1 MNQTQLN
8 EMPVTQEEEEAMQ
21 ALAKLGGGV
30 DLKEMFRDMGS
41 VYAGGGKTSVMDEVR
56 ALGQTIADNTRLEA
70 QAGTLDATE
79 PQPSGEN
86 PHNLADII
94 NNICTQL
101 QLLATVISNQ
111 PNTTPPEGN
120 QSKAGENSL
129 QDCVATTLQQADWF
143 RTMVRHELV
152 GLDIEDIAKNAV
164 ESLVEDEVE
173 SYFSHSFDASDHFDF
188 NDAVNDAVSDQIE
201 DAVSDKIDEAVD
213 EYMSN
218 ATITICK

>member
-1 MNQTQLN
+1 MTTFTLQELNLPTTAEQAVEQITKEEFMEYGMNNPLSANARNEELLNSLSQTLSHA
-8 EMPVTQEEEEAMQ
+8 P
-21 ALAKLGGGV
+21 
-30 DLKEMFRDMGS
+30 
-41 VYAGGGKTSVMDEVR
+41 
-56 ALGQTIADNTRLEA
+56 
-70 QAGTLDATE
+70 E
-79 PQPSGEN
+79 PQPSQVN
-86 PHNLADII
+86 PERLIEEMVAQFSIS
-94 NNICTQL
+94 L
-101 QLLATVISNQ
+101 KLLLTSVISQAKAQ
-111 PNTTPPEGN
+111 PVEEKSSSNE
-120 QSKAGENSL
+120 SL
-129 QDCVATTLQQADWF
+129 QETVALVLQQSDWF

>member
-1 MNQTQLN
+1 
-8 EMPVTQEEEEAMQ
+8 MQ

-120 QSKAGENSL
+120 QSL
-129 QDCVATTLQQADWF
+129 QDCVALTLQQADWF
-143 RTMVRHELV
+143 RDVVRDVVVGELDTEAMVS
-152 GLDIEDIAKNAV
+152 DAV
-164 ESLVEDEVE
+164 ESIVENEVE
-173 SYFSHSFDASDHFDF
+173 SYFDNRFDCTDHFDF
-188 NDAVNDAVSDQIE
+188 NDAVNDAVSDRID
-201 DAVSDKIDEAVD
+201 DAVEAHMDDAV
-213 EYMSN
+213 ESYMSN
-218 ATITICK
+218 ATITISK